1 MTLHCPCECGPW
13 GASRQHSAWS
23 WEPWRSVG
31 NLHNTIYGV
40 INCSLRVGGKILNL
54 RPDLC
59 GVHISPQTH
68 AGAPN
73 ADICVKLRDK
83 SCSLQLGSCFCELS
97 YLFYWGSEYTVN
109 KQTKTCH
116 TNLFNQITSDFKVLH
131 FGFLSMLMSY
141 KKVKSTTSDTCTL
154 NQSAAV

>member
-1 MTLHCPCECGPW
+1 M
-13 GASRQHSAWS
+13 
-23 WEPWRSVG
+23 SVG
-31 NLHNTIYGV
+31 PGEHQGSTVREAGSPGGQWETSTTQFMESLIVRWELEGKSWIWGQTFVGFTFLHKPTQGH
-40 INCSLRVGGKILNL
+40 R
-54 RPDLC
+54 
-59 GVHISPQTH
+59 T
-68 AGAPN
+68 

-97 YLFYWGSEYTVN
+97 YLLYWGSEYTVN

-116 TNLFNQITSDFKVLH
+116 TNLYHPITSDFKVLH

-141 KKVKSTTSDTCTL
+141 KKVKSTTSDICTL